1 VAFLNVSV
9 KIVNQKIMFCRFVRA
24 ININQAMHI
33 SKFSPFL
40 VIVLFTSLFA
50 SAQKTQQPP
59 AKKPQPTITKVKP
72 FKTPKLQTS
81 LDVYKDS
88 VKINASEA
96 VRIIALPLKIYDDK
110 KNEYSISSY
119 QFLYKKTG
127 FKVDDEKDEN
137 AKQTPVTSISS
148 DRFKTTPLPD
158 LWVNLIKQDVKTGEE
173 FYFFDVIAKD
183 AQGRVMY
190 APNLKILIR

>member
-1 VAFLNVSV
+1 MRII
-9 KIVNQKIMFCRFVRA
+9 KI
-24 ININQAMHI
+24 
-33 SKFSPFL
+33 SSFL

-50 SAQKTQQPP
+50 AAQKKQPP

-88 VKINASEA
+88 VNINASEA
-96 VRIIALPLKIYDDK
+96 TRIISLPLKIYDDK

-119 QFLYKKTG
+119 QFLYRKTG

-148 DRFKTTPLPD
+148 DRFKSTPLPD
-158 LWVNLIKQDVKTGEE
+158 LWVNLIKQDIKAGEE